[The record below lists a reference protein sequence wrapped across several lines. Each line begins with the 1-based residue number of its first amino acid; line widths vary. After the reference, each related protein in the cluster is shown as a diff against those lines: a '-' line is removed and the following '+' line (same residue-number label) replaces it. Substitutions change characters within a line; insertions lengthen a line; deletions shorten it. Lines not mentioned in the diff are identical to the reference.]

1 MKLRRCLLL
10 AAVGALLNLGI
21 SGCGNSEEF
30 VFTQGAVVNPNVP
43 PTANL
48 DNYLSVGNAPLT
60 IPAARGVLANDEVN
74 GGSISSFQSTGTAGG
89 TVQLADDGSFTY
101 NPPFGFTGNDT
112 FSYTLANSAGESSTT
127 VTISMQN
134 LAFFVDNTAP
144 DGGDG
149 SFNSRFNMI
158 SQATAAAGPNDF
170 IAVFRGDGT
179 SDGLAGTI
187 QLQDGQ
193 KLIGEGAG
201 FTADAALL
209 LRSDQVNSQTI
220 IPAGEPAVLT
230 GPILLADGNLVAGF
244 LIDGSSSDGIFG
256 DSITGATIEN
266 NEFQN
271 YTESGVDLLN
281 ASGNLQILRCTFHQV
296 AMRDGVTLSNTN
308 TDADLTINEN
318 IFTDDGAETRS
329 CADINVLDANSTL
342 DFVCN
347 DNQVLFES
355 ELWFRG
361 FLLTSNGTST
371 FRADGNMIQGDGISG
386 LSAATLESTG
396 TIDLTWTDNSIV
408 GGKEMTVRAFD
419 GSQIEGEIRGNTVDT
434 EGELNQE
441 GIAVSLADDRVDG
454 DGSTANLTIVENTLT
469 GAESG
474 HNNSSDL
481 GDLECGITVQAR
493 SNSVFNS
500 TIEGNVI
507 SGWRHG
513 IWFIGEGFLFSEISI
528 INNNVSNAE
537 YTGILVTVPQVDIIG
552 QLRADI
558 SMNTVTGS
566 GDSGID
572 VVAGLISQ
580 VEVALRNNNA
590 TGNTGNDIR
599 VATVETTAEMC
610 AAITGN
616 TSDELVIQANV
627 GALGVERLDLANG
640 GPLQT
645 VNTIAAGMATII
657 GSSVGLMPD
666 TCLGSLID

>member
-48 DNYLSVGNAPLT
+48 DNYLSVGNAPLS
-60 IPAARGVLANDEVN
+60 IPAARGVLANDQLN

-89 TVQLADDGSFTY
+89 TVQLADDGSFIY

-112 FSYTLANSAGESSTT
+112 FTYTLANSAGESSTT

-149 SFNSRFNMI
+149 SFNSRFNMM

-209 LRSDQVNSQTI
+209 LRSDEVNSQTI
-220 IPAGEPAVLT
+220 LPAGDPAVLT
-230 GPILLADGNLVAGF
+230 GPVLLADGNLVAGF
-244 LIDGSSSDGIFG
+244 LIDGSGSDGIFG
-256 DSITGATIEN
+256 DSINGATIEN

-271 YTESGVDLLN
+271 YTESGVDFLN

-308 TDADLTINEN
+308 TDADLTLNEN

-408 GGKEMTVRAFD
+408 GGKEMTVSAFD

-454 DGSTANLTIVENTLT
+454 DGSSANLTIVENTLT

-474 HNNSSDL
+474 HDNSSDQ

-513 IWFIGEGFLFSEISI
+513 IWFIGEGFLFSEVSI

-558 SMNTVTGS
+558 RMNTVTGS
-566 GDSGID
+566 GESGID
-572 VVAGLISQ
+572 VIAGLISQ

-627 GALGVERLDLANG
+627 GSLGVERLDVANG

-645 VNTIAAGMATII
+645 VNTITAGMATII
-657 GSSVGLMPD
+657 GAPVGLMPD

>member
-1 MKLRRCLLL
+1 LLL

-30 VFTQGAVVNPNVP
+30 VFTQGAVANPNVP

-48 DNYLSVGNAPLT
+48 DNYLSVGNAPLS
-60 IPAARGVLANDEVN
+60 IPAARGVLANDELN
-74 GGSISSFQSTGTAGG
+74 GGGISSFQSTGAAGG

-101 NPPFGFTGNDT
+101 SPPFGFTGSDT
-112 FSYTLANSAGESSTT
+112 FTYTLANSVGESSTT

-149 SFNSRFNMI
+149 SFNNRFNQM

-179 SDGLAGTI
+179 NRGLAGTI
-187 QLQDGQ
+187 ELQNGQ
-193 KLIGEGAG
+193 KLIGEGVG

-209 LRSDQVNSQTI
+209 LRSDEVNSQTI
-220 IPAGEPAVLT
+220 LPAGDPPVLT
-230 GPILLADGNLVAGF
+230 GPVLLADDNLVAGF
-244 LIDGSSSDGIFG
+244 LIDGSGSDGIFG

-271 YTESGVDLLN
+271 YTESGIDLLN
-281 ASGNLQILRCTFHQV
+281 VSGDLEILRCTFHQV

-308 TDADLTINEN
+308 TDADLTINGN
-318 IFTDDGAETRS
+318 TFTDDGAETRS
-329 CADINVLDANSTL
+329 CADIVVDANSTL

-355 ELWFRG
+355 EVWFRG
-361 FLLTSNGTST
+361 FLLTSNGAST
-371 FRADGNMIQGDGISG
+371 FRADGNIIEGDGISG

-396 TIDLTWTDNSIV
+396 SIDLTWTDNSIV

-419 GSQIEGEIRGNTVDT
+419 GSKIEGEIRGNTVDT
-434 EGELNQE
+434 EGELGQE

-454 DGSTANLTIVENTLT
+454 EGSSANLTIAENTLT

-493 SNSVFNS
+493 TNSVFNS

-537 YTGILVTVPQVDIIG
+537 YSGILVTVPQVDIIG

-558 SMNTVTGS
+558 SMNTVSGS

-572 VVAGLISQ
+572 VIAGLISQ
-580 VEVALRNNNA
+580 VEVALRSNNA
-590 TGNTGNDIR
+590 TGNAGNDIR
-599 VATVETTAEMC
+599 VATTETTAEMC
-610 AAITGN
+610 AAITDN
-616 TSDELVIQANV
+616 RSDELIIEES
-627 GALGVERLDLANG
+627 GGTLGVERLDVANG

-645 VNTIAAGMATII
+645 VNTITAGMATII
-657 GSSVGLMPD
+657 GSPVGLMPD